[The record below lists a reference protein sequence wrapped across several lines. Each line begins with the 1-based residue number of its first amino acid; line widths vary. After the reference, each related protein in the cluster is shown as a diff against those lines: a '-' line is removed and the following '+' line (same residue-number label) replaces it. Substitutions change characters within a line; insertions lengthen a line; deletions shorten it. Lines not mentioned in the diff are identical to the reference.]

1 MDKSKLPGA
10 RFMRSLAGA
19 ITDVLPKGLGF
30 ALVVFQYHKPGI
42 ANYISSAE
50 RDSMIEAL
58 RETLHRLESKQD
70 FQTPEEN

>member
-1 MDKSKLPGA
+1 MANSTLPGA
-10 RFMRSLAGA
+10 SFMRTLAEM
-19 ITDVLPKGLGF
+19 ITSVLPKGIGF

-50 RDSMIEAL
+50 RESMIAAL